1 MTNTVVTD
9 DLTIQ
14 KVVSGDPLVEGQE
27 FTFTAT
33 IGGDPYSGDY
43 TVGTETK
50 NTNDGTIVLK
60 DGETATIAGLPYGQ
74 TFSVVETVPDGYTN
88 AAASASGTIGTSNAD
103 LVMTNTVVTDNLT
116 ITKAVEVA
124 PLNADD
130 EFSFLV
136 EIGGDPYNGDYT
148 VGTETKNTTD
158 GTIILKTGETAQIAE
173 LPYGQTFVVTE
184 TVPVG
189 YTNANNIASGTIG
202 MDNAQITMT
211 NKPLTDISGMKVWV
225 DGSNSDEG
233 RPTIDAD
240 GLSSGITLTLYQGS
254 GAGRTVVT
262 GFVPSWVDNGNDTW
276 TYTYTGLPKYA
287 AGTEIVYSVEESG
300 VPTDYEQSVGAQGQI
315 VNTLV
320 KDMSVEKV
328 WVDGNNPNRP
338 ASVTVQLYKGSVAEG
353 NEVGDPV
360 PLTAPAWSYKWTGL
374 PVYDANGVITYVV
387 GENEVSGYATAIG
400 NMDEDEAIEVTNVQ
414 LTQAVGTK
422 VWNDGLNADRPSGI
436 VLTLYA
442 NGNAVAP
449 QPTPAVLTSADGTTD
464 TYTWRYLPK
473 YDPDNVQIIYTAVEE
488 DANVPAGYARSVA
501 QNGTVT
507 NTQLRDI
514 IGMKVWVDGGNSDE
528 GRPTIDEGS
537 LSDGITLTLYQ
548 GVEPNRTEVT
558 GIEPTWED
566 NGDNTWTYTFTGLP
580 KYDANG
586 AEIVYSVEETGVP
599 TDYEQ
604 SVGVDGEIVNTL
616 LRDISGTKV
625 WADGGNNSESR
636 PTIGQDG
643 LSSGITLTLYQ
654 GTGADRTE
662 VTGFAPTWVNNGDNT
677 WTYTYT
683 GLPKYDAN
691 GAEIVYSVEE
701 TGVPTD
707 YEQSEGTEGQIVNTL
722 VTDISGTKVWADGS
736 DAGTT
741 RPAVDDFALKLYR
754 QVGTNAKEEV
764 TGFTPVETETGDT
777 WTYAWSNLPVYEGTD
792 AINYTVEEDAAPA
805 GYLQSTVE
813 GMILNTLVTDI
824 SGTKVWADGSD
835 AVTTRPAAADFALKL
850 YRQVGTGPKDEVTGF
865 TPVETETGDT
875 WTYVWNDLPV
885 YEGTDAIN
893 YTVEE
898 DAAPAGYLQ
907 SAVDGQIV
915 NTLVTDIRGTKVWA
929 DGSDAGVT
937 RPAANAFALK
947 LYKQVGTSAKEE
959 VTGFTPVETETG
971 DTWTYVWNDLPVYEG
986 TDAINY
992 TVEEDAAPA
1001 GYLQSAVDG
1010 QIVNTLV
1017 TSFTATKAWDD
1028 AANSNRPASVTVQ
1041 LYAGTAPYGQPVTL
1055 SADTTPAWSYTWQ
1068 NLPVYDGT
1076 NEVRYS
1082 VVETNVPDT
1091 YRTFINGGAIFNTLN
1106 TPIVEIA
1113 KSVDKTRV
1121 LGGEQFA
1128 YTVTLTNRMLR
1139 PVTVTSVNDNLAAGQ
1154 TFGAFTSQGSGSASY
1169 NAATRVITWSGTV
1182 PAASYANGTFVPG
1195 TTSFTFTVTAN
1206 ELVTL
1211 EEGYRLLQN
1220 GATGTYIDPY
1230 ALDFPDPQQQGPD
1243 TYPLT
1248 SNIVNVEVL
1257 GPVMSITKETS
1268 KTDAHPGETMTYTLR
1283 VQSRSLLPFQVNVS
1297 DLLPSGVSFKNFVT
1311 TGFGEAQDAANP
1323 KQLNW
1328 NFTMPAATF
1337 NPDTLAV
1344 TAPSEVVLSFV
1355 VTLDAVTVDQD
1366 VITITN
1372 NAVLTPKKDDETPY
1386 DPIPSNDVVTNV
1398 TAGVTVSKAASVTDM
1413 YVGDPTQDRRWVYV
1427 FTLTNSNTA
1436 PMQVNLADAFDTNIN
1451 FYNWVNSVSN
1461 NTNAFPRVV
1470 SQEAFQDPV
1479 TGVQSINATLML
1491 APATVDSQGNIIPSE
1506 MQYAVIVEGKYIALE
1521 GNDQAE
1527 IAVPNTGIYRVST
1540 NIIDPINLQTAVRR
1554 NTNTATVVVWA
1565 INGVLPVTGEWI
1577 MLIVPFGGLMTLA
1590 GLLLLLMNRRKQH
1603 AK

>member
-1 MTNTVVTD
+1 
-9 DLTIQ
+9 
-14 KVVSGDPLVEGQE
+14 
-27 FTFTAT
+27 
-33 IGGDPYSGDY
+33 
-43 TVGTETK
+43 
-50 NTNDGTIVLK
+50 
-60 DGETATIAGLPYGQ
+60 
-74 TFSVVETVPDGYTN
+74 VPAGYTN
-88 AAASASGTIGTSNAD
+88 AAASASGAIGTSNAD
-103 LVMTNTVVTDNLT
+103 LVMTNTVITDDLTIKKVVNGTPLVEGQEFTFTVKIGGALYGGAYETGAAELLAVNGIIKLKAGETATIRDLPYGQTYEVVETVPAGYTNAAASASGAIGTGNADLVMTNTVITDDLTIKKVVNGTPLVAGQEFTFTVKIGGALYGGAYETGAAELLAVNGIIKLKAGETATIRDLPYGQTYEVVETVPAGYTNAAASASGAIGTSNADLVMTNTVITDDLT

-136 EIGGDPYNGDYT
+136 EIGGVAFVGDYT
-148 VGTETKNTTD
+148 VGGVTKSSTD
-158 GTIILKTGETAQIAE
+158 GTIVLKTGETARIAE

-202 MDNAQITMT
+202 VDNAQITMT
-211 NKPLTDISGMKVWV
+211 NKPLTNINGTKVWV

-233 RPTIDAD
+233 RPIIDAD
-240 GLSSGITLTLYQGS
+240 GLSSGITLTLYQGT

-262 GFVPSWVDNGNDTW
+262 GFVPTWEDNGNNTW
-276 TYTYTGLPKYA
+276 TYTYTGLPKYDA
-287 AGTEIVYSVEESG
+287 AGAEIVYSVEESG
-300 VPTDYEQSVGAQGQI
+300 VPTDYEQSVGDEGEI
-315 VNTLV
+315 VNTL
-320 KDMSVEKV
+320 
-328 WVDGNNPNRP
+328 
-338 ASVTVQLYKGSVAEG
+338 
-353 NEVGDPV
+353 
-360 PLTAPAWSYKWTGL
+360 
-374 PVYDANGVITYVV
+374 
-387 GENEVSGYATAIG
+387 
-400 NMDEDEAIEVTNVQ
+400 
-414 LTQAVGTK
+414 
-422 VWNDGLNADRPSGI
+422 
-436 VLTLYA
+436 
-442 NGNAVAP
+442 
-449 QPTPAVLTSADGTTD
+449 
-464 TYTWRYLPK
+464 
-473 YDPDNVQIIYTAVEE
+473 
-488 DANVPAGYARSVA
+488 
-501 QNGTVT
+501 
-507 NTQLRDI
+507 LRDI
-514 IGMKVWVDGGNSDE
+514 SGMKVWVDGNNSDE
-528 GRPTIDEGS
+528 GRPTINESS
-537 LSDGITLTLYQ
+537 LSTGITLTLYQ
-548 GVEPNRTEVT
+548 GTGAGRTIVT
-558 GIEPTWED
+558 GFVPTWTD
-566 NGDNTWTYTFTGLP
+566 NGNNTWMYTFTGLP

-604 SVGVDGEIVNTL
+604 SVGVEGEIVNTL

-636 PTIGQDG
+636 PFIGQDG

-654 GTGADRTE
+654 GTGAGRTV
-662 VTGFAPTWVNNGDNT
+662 VTGFVPTWTDNGNNT
-677 WTYTYT
+677 WMFTFT

-691 GAEIVYSVEE
+691 GAEIVYTVEE
-701 TGVPTD
+701 SGVPTD
-707 YEQSEGTEGQIVNTL
+707 YEQSVGADGEIVNTL
-722 VTDISGTKVWADGS
+722 VMSMRGSKVWADGS

-741 RPAVDDFALKLYR
+741 RPATDAFALKLYK

-764 TGFTPVETETGDT
+764 TGFTPVETETGDI
-777 WTYAWSNLPVYEGTD
+777 WTYVWNNLPVYEGMD

-805 GYLQSTVE
+805 GYLQSTIE
-813 GMILNTLVTDI
+813 GLIVNTLVTDI
-824 SGTKVWADGSD
+824 RGTKVWADGSD
-835 AVTTRPAAADFALKL
+835 AGTTRTAADTFALKL
-850 YRQVGTGPKDEVTGF
+850 YKQVGTGLKEEVTGF

-875 WTYVWNDLPV
+875 WTYVWNNLPV
-885 YEGTDAIN
+885 YEGTDVIN

-915 NTLVTDIRGTKVWA
+915 NTLVTDISGTKVWA

-937 RPAANAFALK
+937 RPAADAFALK
-947 LYKQVGTSAKEE
+947 LYKQAGTGLKEE

-971 DTWTYVWNDLPVYEG
+971 DTWTYVWNNLPVYEG

-1028 AANSNRPASVTVQ
+1028 AASSNRPTSIAVQ

-1055 SADTTPAWSYTWQ
+1055 RADTTPVWSYTWQ

-1076 NEVRYS
+1076 SEVVYS
-1082 VVETNVPDT
+1082 VAETNVPDT
-1091 YRTFINGGAIFNTLN
+1091 YRTYINGGAIFNTLN

-1113 KSVDKTRV
+1113 KSVDKTQV

-1139 PVTVTSVNDNLAAGQ
+1139 PVTVTGITDDLAAGQ
-1154 TFGAFTSQGSGSASY
+1154 TFGAFTNQGNGSASY
-1169 NAATRVITWSGTV
+1169 NGTTRVISWSGTV
-1182 PAASYANGTFVPG
+1182 PAATYANGTFVPG

-1206 ELVTL
+1206 ELVAL
-1211 EEGYRLLQN
+1211 EEGHRLLQN
-1220 GATGTYIDPY
+1220 FATGTYLDPY
-1230 ALDFPDPQQQGPD
+1230 ALEFPDPEQQRPD

-1248 SNIVNVEVL
+1248 SNIVEVEVL

-1268 KTDAHPGETMTYTLR
+1268 KTDAHPGETMIYTLR
-1283 VQSRSLLPFQVNVS
+1283 VQSRSLLPFDVTVS
-1297 DLLPSGVSFKNFVT
+1297 DLLPSGVTFKNFVT
-1311 TGFGEAQDAANP
+1311 TGYGEAQDAANL

-1328 NFTMPAATF
+1328 NFTMPAATY

-1344 TAPSEVVLSFV
+1344 TAPSEVTLSFV

-1366 VITITN
+1366 VVTITN

-1386 DPIPSNDVVTNV
+1386 DPIPSNEVETDV
-1398 TAGVTVSKAASVTDM
+1398 TAGVTVRKAASVTDM
-1413 YVGDPTQDRRWVYV
+1413 YVGDPTQNRRWAYV
-1427 FTLTNSNTA
+1427 FTLTNTNTA
-1436 PMQVNLADAFDTNIN
+1436 PMQVSLADQFDSNITFIN
-1451 FYNWVNSVSN
+1451 FFNGVSS
-1461 NTNAFPRVV
+1461 NTNQYPRIV
-1470 SQEAFQDPV
+1470 SQDFFVDPD
-1479 TGVQSINATLML
+1479 TGINSIIATLML
-1491 APATVDSQGNIIPSE
+1491 APATVDAQGNVIPSE
-1506 MQYAVIVEGKYIALE
+1506 MQYAVTVEGKYIALE
-1521 GNDQAE
+1521 GNDSVE

-1540 NIIDPINLQTAVRR
+1540 NIVDPINLQAALRR

-1590 GLLLLLMNRRKQH
+1590 GVLLLLMNRRKQH